1 MKKFLSK
8 KPVAIVLCLLIVLGS
23 TLLNTRIR
31 LGGACRE
38 LTNSFYAAGS
48 MADQLGQACTEGETM
63 AALAEA
69 NGVDASSLRYR
80 IESLRGM
87 LNREEDNASQ
97 LYSGYMW
104 LREELSLTRQQLF
117 SASLNETDASQL
129 RAVTD
134 RLSALQ
140 SAISSSDY
148 NAQVRSFET
157 KNSSL
162 LTRVLARFSG
172 VNMPVEFA

>member
-1 MKKFLSK
+1 MKKILSK
-8 KPVAIVLCLLIVLGS
+8 KPVAIVLCLLIVVGS

-38 LTNSFYAAGS
+38 LYNSFYAPAS
-48 MADQLGQACTEGETM
+48 MAYQLGQVCTEGETL

-69 NGVDASSLRYR
+69 NGVDASALRYSA
-80 IESLRGM
+80 ESLRGM
-87 LNREEDNASQ
+87 LNREEDDASA

-104 LREELSLTRQQLF
+104 LREELSSTRQQLF
-117 SASLNETDASQL
+117 SANLNETDASQL
-129 RAVTD
+129 RAATD

-140 SAISSSDY
+140 SVISSSDY
-148 NAQVRSFET
+148 NAQVRSFES
-157 KNSSL
+157 KNNSL
-162 LTRVLARFSG
+162 LTRILARLAG

>member
-1 MKKFLSK
+1 MKKLLSK

-38 LTNSFYAAGS
+38 LYNNFYGPGS
-48 MADQLGQACTEGETM
+48 MAYQLGEVCTEGDTM

-69 NGVDASSLRYR
+69 NGIDASSLRR
-80 IESLRGM
+80 SVESLRGM
-87 LNREEDNASQ
+87 LNQEEDNASR

-104 LREELSLTRQQLF
+104 LRDELSQTRQQLF
-117 SASLNETDASQL
+117 SSNLNDTDASQL
-129 RAVTD
+129 RAATD
-134 RLSALQ
+134 RFSALQ

-148 NAQVRSFET
+148 NTQVRSFESS
-157 KNSSL
+157 NSSL
-162 LTRVLARFSG
+162 LTRVLARLAG